1 MAVIRWDPFTA
12 LSRIDNEF
20 DDLVRRT
27 WGGTTPSGFVPSVD
41 MVREGDDVLITLEL
55 PGVDISS
62 DVDIEVAPR
71 RLSISGARSTSS
83 ESTEGRVMVRE
94 MRSGSFRREFA
105 LPEHVTADDVSADYD
120 RGMLT
125 VRVSNVARPQPEP
138 TKIAI
143 ASGGTADPAAVQAA
157 AASDSEPAAES
168 AGQ

>member
-12 LSRIDNEF
+12 LSRLDSEF

-41 MVREGDDVLITLEL
+41 MVREGNDVLITLEL

-71 RLSISGARSTSS
+71 RLSISGTRSTES
-83 ESTEGRVMVRE
+83 ESTEGHVMVRE
-94 MRSGSFRREFA
+94 VRSGSFRREFA
-105 LPEHVTADDVSADYD
+105 LPEHVTAEDVSADYD

-138 TKIAI
+138 TKISI
-143 ASGGTADPAAVQAA
+143 ASSAGPDRAAVESGESEQAG
-157 AASDSEPAAES
+157 E
-168 AGQ
+168 

>member
-157 AASDSEPAAES
+157 AESDSEPAAES

>member
-12 LSRIDNEF
+12 LSRLDNEF

-41 MVREGDDVLITLEL
+41 MVREGNDVLITLEL

-71 RLSISGARSTSS
+71 RLSISGTRSTES
-83 ESTEGRVMVRE
+83 ESTEGHVMVRE
-94 MRSGSFRREFA
+94 VRSGSFRREFA
-105 LPEHVTADDVSADYD
+105 LPEHVTAEDVSADYD

-143 ASGGTADPAAVQAA
+143 ASSGAADRAAV
-157 AASDSEPAAES
+157 ES
-168 AGQ
+168 AEQSEQAGE

>member
-12 LSRIDNEF
+12 LSRLDSEF

-27 WGGTTPSGFVPSVD
+27 WGGATPSGFVPSVD
-41 MVREGDDVLITLEL
+41 MVREGNDVLITLEL
-55 PGVDISS
+55 PGVDISA

-71 RLSISGARSTSS
+71 RLSISGSRSTES
-83 ESTEGRVMVRE
+83 ESTEGHVMVRE
-94 MRSGSFRREFA
+94 VRSGSFRREFA
-105 LPEHVTADDVSADYD
+105 LPEHVTAEDVSADYD

-143 ASGGTADPAAVQAA
+143 ASSRGADQAAVE
-157 AASDSEPAAES
+157 SAES
-168 AGQ
+168 EQEPTGE

>member
-27 WGGTTPSGFVPSVD
+27 WGGATPSGFVPSVD
-41 MVREGDDVLITLEL
+41 MVREGNDVLITLEL
-55 PGVDISS
+55 PGVDIAA

-71 RLSISGARSTSS
+71 RLSISGQRSTSS

-94 MRSGSFRREFA
+94 VRSGSFRREFA

-143 ASGGTADPAAVQAA
+143 ASGGTADR
-157 AASDSEPAAES
+157 ASVEAAAES
-168 AGQ
+168 EQDVAGE